1 MKMMMKMMVRVVMR
15 LKWRM
20 MMTRLTVR
28 MMMKRMT
35 RRIMIMMGVTSFFEA
50 ARSSEMDG
58 RPPMT
63 SPSRA
68 QLVAILQVFL
78 CKAGEHNICVLP
90 PRRFKSE

>member
-1 MKMMMKMMVRVVMR
+1 MKMMMKMMVRVMR

-78 CKAGEHNICVLP
+78 CKSGEHNIYVCSP
-90 PRRFKSE
+90 QRFKRE